1 MSMRIEIPKIKN
13 TKESSILES
22 KNNCIII
29 IGANGSGKSHFAAYI
44 EKRILKKIIKALI
57 FCAFQPK
64 EY

>member
-29 IGANGSGKSHFAAYI
+29 IGANGSGKSRFAAYI
-44 EKRILKKIIKALI
+44 EKKDFEKDHKGANILRISA
-57 FCAFQPK
+57 
-64 EY
+64 